1 MTNGTRPFDTGGDT
15 STGGTGNGGDGTAAT
30 NNGGSAATGNLIT
43 PPEGGDSSTGTV
55 TATAL
60 AFDPPTVTLT
70 LGRAGAVKTATYTLK
85 ATTDTGVIRTVAA
98 ESLQFDRPDIAAFS
112 LGPPAVL
119 TATGAVAGAGVLHAV
134 FGGLEAKADLIVNIE
149 ESTVNGSVD
158 KATVDALGAA
168 NLPADPALTALLY
181 PYDKTV
187 FPLGLASPLMMWTAP
202 NPAGDVY
209 RVHLEQKGYSY
220 DYYASVAAPAQLRV
234 PQDAWDR
241 VTSSNTGDALTLTVS
256 RWDSVAGKAYS
267 SVSETFT
274 LAPES
279 LQGAIYYWTAQDNPT
294 KGHIGSI
301 NRVYPGVGA
310 KPEQLYQGRCMG
322 CHSVSADGST
332 MVATIED
339 LAAPTAKPYL
349 NWRLLHDPVANKDVN
364 VRAWASFSLPAGT
377 LATQTTESGANSAL
391 TPDGK
396 LVVFGGRSG
405 YNGTATPDPVVPG
418 GKFIELATTATGAV
432 IADSGLDDMPMDGFQ
447 TMMPA
452 FSPDGTKLAMVQSTA
467 ADPYDNV
474 LPVGSV
480 RIFYLDFDQAKMKF

>member
-1 MTNGTRPFDTGGDT
+1 MSWLDVRVRRGSWIALFCSAGAIAAACGSNPSVTNGNRPFDTGGDT

-43 PPEGGDSSTGTV
+43 PPEGGDNSTGTV

-256 RWDSVAGKAYS
+256 RWDSVAGKA
-267 SVSETFT
+267 
-274 LAPES
+274 
-279 LQGAIYYWTAQDNPT
+279 
-294 KGHIGSI
+294 
-301 NRVYPGVGA
+301 
-310 KPEQLYQGRCMG
+310 
-322 CHSVSADGST
+322 
-332 MVATIED
+332 
-339 LAAPTAKPYL
+339 
-349 NWRLLHDPVANKDVN
+349 
-364 VRAWASFSLPAGT
+364 
-377 LATQTTESGANSAL
+377 
-391 TPDGK
+391 
-396 LVVFGGRSG
+396 
-405 YNGTATPDPVVPG
+405 
-418 GKFIELATTATGAV
+418 
-432 IADSGLDDMPMDGFQ
+432 
-447 TMMPA
+447 
-452 FSPDGTKLAMVQSTA
+452 
-467 ADPYDNV
+467 
-474 LPVGSV
+474 
-480 RIFYLDFDQAKMKF
+480 